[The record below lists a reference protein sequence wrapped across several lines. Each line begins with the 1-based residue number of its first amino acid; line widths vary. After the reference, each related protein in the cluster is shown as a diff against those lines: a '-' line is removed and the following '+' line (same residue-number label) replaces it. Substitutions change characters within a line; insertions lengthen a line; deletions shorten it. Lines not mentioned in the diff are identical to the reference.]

1 MQTILINIIIA
12 DYCKTKTLLLNRLS
26 IIIKK
31 KRQTHTDVLIWVHN
45 NILLQIKY
53 IEIRV
58 IEMTLEDKMFDKV
71 RYEMACST
79 N

>member
-1 MQTILINIIIA
+1 MQIILINIIIA

-31 KRQTHTDVLIWVHN
+31 RQTHTDVLIWVHN
-45 NILLQIKY
+45 NILLQMKY